1 MAARLNIQ
9 RTGDGGVE
17 QLQLKPGNNK
27 LRVVPGAPST
37 CRIRTVS
44 RSIRPSFACC
54 RWTTT

>member
-27 LRVVPGAPST
+27 LRVVPG
-37 CRIRTVS
+37 RTFNLQDPDGQP
-44 RSIRPSFACC
+44 IDPSFACC